1 MPKRNRSKQN
11 LIDGATSFA
20 RKAEIYKA
28 VLVEHGMPSDVIEAL
43 DSAIVAFRE
52 SIDSRGGARADYA
65 VATRAVQQELALGRK
80 IVTMLNGVLT
90 RALHDQPA
98 ELAASATRR
107 SMPSASRRSST
118 GEPFADR
125 LHLSVTWRAASRVV
139 RGTSSGQSV
148 ASASQ
153 AAATVGQSAAPVVRS
168 GRTTQGLA
176 A

>member
-98 ELAASATRR
+98 ELAA
-107 SMPSASRRSST
+107 
-118 GEPFADR
+118 
-125 LHLSVTWRAASRVV
+125 WRAASRVV